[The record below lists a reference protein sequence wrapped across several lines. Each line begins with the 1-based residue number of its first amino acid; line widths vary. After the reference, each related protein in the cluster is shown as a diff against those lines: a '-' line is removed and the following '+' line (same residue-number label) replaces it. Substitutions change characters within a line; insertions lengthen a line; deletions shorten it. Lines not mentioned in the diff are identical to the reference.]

1 MAVVEEAKVLRPR
14 AAGNV
19 SVSRR
24 SGRHRQEPARSFA
37 SMLLGAAMSSG
48 SREAPV
54 GPSRW
59 ARTFGL
65 DLRSLAVFRIGL
77 GLLLLLDLAGR
88 AKTLREHYTGEG
100 VFPRELAAEYVFEPP
115 FFRMFLW
122 NEAPAVQAA
131 LFALFALLAL
141 LLVLGWR
148 TRLVS
153 VLVFCFLAALVRRN
167 HFVCH
172 TGDTWLKALTFW
184 AMFLPL
190 GARWS
195 LDARAG
201 RGGGQAGPRQLDL
214 ATFGVVLQLALFYW
228 GAGFLKSNYGV
239 WQRGEAVWIFT
250 HVVEYT
256 RPFGAWLG
264 RFPAACEFLT
274 RATLVLEVGAAFL
287 ILSPFRTA
295 RVRTLLWLLLA
306 GFHLTLWATIHIG
319 IFQLVCIVANTL
331 LLPGEV
337 WDRLARRWPLFAARP
352 GASASPGALA
362 RLARPTWLASQA
374 LLVPALLV
382 ILVSNANTS
391 AKAALGTAYEREDP
405 GLLRLPRLAEDLG
418 RQTST
423 FQNWN
428 MFTDIESLYFGWFLV
443 LGRQEDG
450 TVVDVLAGE
459 PFRALEYPAHYARF
473 FPNHN
478 SRRYWRELTLG
489 GREFLQKPMC
499 DWLAREWQAAGRP
512 ALTHLA
518 LFHIAR
524 KPLSMREFDEVR
536 PIAVQWEAEHA
547 PLKDLPAEER
557 DLWLARREAWRTFLG
572 SLPRT
577 VPLTDPT
584 RANVGP

>member
-1 MAVVEEAKVLRPR
+1 MLHGEMSAGTR
-14 AAGNV
+14 AGD
-19 SVSRR
+19 SRT
-24 SGRHRQEPARSFA
+24 
-37 SMLLGAAMSSG
+37 
-48 SREAPV
+48 SRL
-54 GPSRW
+54 
-59 ARTFGL
+59 ARTFGI
-65 DLRSLAVFRIGL
+65 DLRSLATFRIGL
-77 GLLLLLDLAGR
+77 GLLLLVDLWGR
-88 AKTLREHYTGEG
+88 AKTLRVHYTAEG
-100 VFPRELAAEYVFEPP
+100 VFPREFAAEYAFDPP
-115 FFRMFLW
+115 FFRLFLLS
-122 NEAPAVQAA
+122 ESAGVQAA
-131 LFALFALLAL
+131 LFALFAGLAV

-153 VLVFCFLAALVRRN
+153 VLAFCFLASLVRRN

-184 AMFLPL
+184 SMFLPL

-201 RGGGQAGPRQLDL
+201 RGGPYAGPRHLDL
-214 ATFGVVLQLALFYW
+214 ATAGVVLQIALFYW

-239 WQRGEAVWIFT
+239 WQRGEAVWLFT

-274 RATLVLEVGAAFL
+274 RATLVLEIGAVFV
-287 ILSPFRTA
+287 ILLPFGQA
-295 RVRTLLWLLLA
+295 RLRTLLWLLLT

-331 LLPGEV
+331 LLPSEL
-337 WDRLARRWPLFAARP
+337 WDALARRFAWLAAPVGPLRER
-352 GASASPGALA
+352 SALA
-362 RLARPTWLASQA
+362 RGVYGASLVA
-374 LLVPALLV
+374 LVPALVV
-382 ILVSNANTS
+382 IFVSNANTS
-391 AKAALGTAYEREDP
+391 AKAVLGTAYDREHP
-405 GLLRLPRLAEDLG
+405 GLVRLPKIAEDLG

-428 MFTDIESLYFGWFLV
+428 MFTDIENLYFGWFLV

-450 TVVDVLAGE
+450 TLVDVLAGE
-459 PFRALEYPAHYARF
+459 PFRALEYPEHYARF

-478 SRRYWRELTLG
+478 SRRYWRELTMP
-489 GREFLQKPMC
+489 GREFLLEPMC
-499 DWLAREWQAAGRP
+499 AWLAREWLGAGRP
-512 ALTHLA
+512 PLTHLA

-536 PIAVQWEAEHA
+536 PLATQWEAAHA
-547 PLKDLPAEER
+547 PLKDLPEAERER
-557 DLWLARREAWRTFLG
+557 WRAHREAWRTFLG
-572 SLPRT
+572 SLPKT

-584 RANVGP
+584 QR